1 MALNHHY
8 SQLTLDTVDEDEE
21 SLELPA
27 EKFKDSEQVHICH
40 KCRRPIWP
48 WAAALTLL
56 CVTALL
62 VSAAITRSPNEAE
75 CMQKLSVWSPAFE
88 AVEYVD
94 VQFQNGF
101 FEQSKYRGR
110 PTPEIEKAWF
120 ELWNFG
126 PVNIPVDKLSVLN
139 KSKDDDWQR
148 TKPESG
154 GGVIG
159 SLEVFHQIHCL
170 DLIRQYTY
178 KDEYDYSNLPSFDG
192 SPRLVREHVDHCI
205 NSLRIYLQCASDVT
219 PYLMKR
225 DTQKPLGIDPD
236 FNTQHKCRN
245 FDAIHAWT
253 KMHELQTDD
262 YQKNIE

>member
-1 MALNHHY
+1 M
-8 SQLTLDTVDEDEE
+8 
-21 SLELPA
+21 
-27 EKFKDSEQVHICH
+27 K
-40 KCRRPIWP
+40 
-48 WAAALTLL
+48 
-56 CVTALL
+56 
-62 VSAAITRSPNEAE
+62 
-75 CMQKLSVWSPAFE
+75 KLSVWSPAFE

-94 VQFQNGF
+94 VQFQNSF
-101 FEQSKYRGR
+101 FEESRYRGR
-110 PTPEIEKAWF
+110 PTPEIERAWF
-120 ELWNFG
+120 DLWNFG
-126 PVNIPVDKLSVLN
+126 PVNIPVDKLGALN

-170 DLIRQYTY
+170 DFIRQYTY
-178 KDEYDYSNLPSFDG
+178 KDEYDYSTLPSFDG

-219 PYLMKR
+219 PYLMRR

-253 KMHELQTDD
+253 KRHELQTDD